1 METKTK
7 HIILGAGGAIGNV
20 LVNELLCNNESVK
33 LVGRNPKP
41 IKGVEI
47 AKADINYYNEILNV
61 IEENSIVYLLVG
73 LKYDHEVWKEQW
85 PVIMRSSIDACIE
98 KNARLIFFDNVYMY
112 GKVEG
117 KMTEETH
124 FNPCSHK
131 GRVRADIANMLLD
144 EMKHKTI
151 KAMIARSADFYGPY
165 AEKTSMPAMFVF
177 EKHAKGKK
185 PQWLINAKL
194 KHSFTYTSDCG
205 KALYLLARADDA
217 YGQTWHLPTAHPA
230 LTGEEFI
237 SYVADVY
244 GAKKHYTCVKK
255 WMVRIGGLF
264 NTMVKEVHEMLYQHE
279 HDYEFD
285 STKFEKRFNFTP
297 TSYQKGIKETIDFY
311 KSTTVK

>member
-41 IKGVEI
+41 LKGVEI

-73 LKYDHEVWKEQW
+73 LKYDYEVWKEQW
-85 PVIMRSSIDACIE
+85 PVIMRSTIDACIE

-117 KMTEETH
+117 KMTEETL
-124 FNPCSHK
+124 FNPCSNK
-131 GRVRADIANMLLD
+131 GKVRAEIANMLLN
-144 EMKHKTI
+144 EMNHKTI

-165 AEKTSMPAMFVF
+165 AEKTSIPAMFVF
-177 EKHAKGKK
+177 DKHAKGKK
-185 PQWLINAKL
+185 AQWLINAKL
-194 KHSFTYTSDCG
+194 KHSFTFTPDCG
-205 KALYLLARADDA
+205 KALYMLAKAEDA
-217 YGQTWHLPTAHPA
+217 YGQTWHLPTAHPPI
-230 LTGEEFI
+230 TGEEFI
-237 SYVADVY
+237 KISADIY
-244 GAKKHYTCVKK
+244 GVKTDYSIMKK
-255 WMVRIGGLF
+255 WMVKIGGLF
-264 NTMVKEVHEMLYQHE
+264 ITMVKEAYEMLYQNE
-279 HDYEFD
+279 FDYEFD